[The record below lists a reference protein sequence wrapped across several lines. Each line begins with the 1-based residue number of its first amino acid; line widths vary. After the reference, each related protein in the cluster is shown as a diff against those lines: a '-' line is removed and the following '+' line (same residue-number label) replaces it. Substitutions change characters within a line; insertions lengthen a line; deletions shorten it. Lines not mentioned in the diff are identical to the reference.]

1 MIRRRR
7 SRREKL
13 DDRASAGSGRAEP
26 PPASQAPPPVFRA
39 PALRGVPG
47 AGDGRRPDGSS
58 LAGGTWRSAASD
70 AGSGGQGGWPAAQGK
85 RQSLHLV
92 SGRSALRPRGRRERP
107 AAPSSAGSADPQP
120 GSHVAAE
127 HTWRGSEREAAAR
140 TLQLVQAAQ
149 HVHQGCSCLP
159 GFVKRLVLLPRLPL
173 RSRGNVFY
181 GARGKFTLLTL
192 LNQSWVSSQW
202 GGGKVPRD
210 GMKEGCPPSDLAGE

>member
-107 AAPSSAGSADPQP
+107 AARGLRTRSPARTWLRSTRG
-120 GSHVAAE
+120 GAA
-127 HTWRGSEREAAAR
+127 SERR
-140 TLQLVQAAQ
+140 PRGL
-149 HVHQGCSCLP
+149 CSW
-159 GFVKRLVLLPRLPL
+159 FRRL
-173 RSRGNVFY
+173 NMC
-181 GARGKFTLLTL
+181 T
-192 LNQSWVSSQW
+192 
-202 GGGKVPRD
+202 RD
-210 GMKEGCPPSDLAGE
+210 VAVYLAL